1 MNQQIQRAEN
11 RPLFMLQNG
20 SRKENYMKINE
31 RGLSIIKQFEGCRLT
46 AYKDPLGIPTIGY
59 GHTAGVKLGQTI
71 TQDQADTYLARD
83 VGTAEKAVSRY
94 DDTYHWNENQF
105 SALVS
110 FTYNCGA
117 GNLDKLLEGGNR
129 TVEEISAKISTY
141 NKGTVNGTKVVL
153 SGLVRRRAAEK
164 ALFDTPVESCPDAAP
179 GLDKEAV
186 RSLQEALNAD
196 RITDKEGNALVIDG
210 IKGRRTGEAIS
221 KVLLKSG
228 AFDTGKGRYC
238 TGSTGQV
245 VKWLQMRL
253 NTVVGNDIIELL
265 GKPLETDGKLGAD
278 TRLAIGLFQE
288 KRGLTQDYI
297 AGVRTITGLLIA
309 V

>member
-1 MNQQIQRAEN
+1 
-11 RPLFMLQNG
+11 MLQNG

-253 NTVVGNDIIELL
+253 NTVIGNDIIELL
-265 GKPLETDGKLGAD
+265 DKPLETDGNLGAD

-288 KRGLTQDYI
+288 MRDLTQDYI
-297 AGVRTITGLLIA
+297 AGVKTITELLIS
-309 V
+309 

>member
-1 MNQQIQRAEN
+1 VRAEN

-20 SRKENYMKINE
+20 SRKENHMKINE
-31 RGLSIIKQFEGCRLT
+31 QGLSIIKKYEGCRLK
-46 AYKDPLGIPTIGY
+46 AYLDPVGIPTIGY
-59 GHTAGVKLGQTI
+59 GHTAGVKLGQII
-71 TQDQADTYLARD
+71 TQAQADAYLVQD
-83 VGTAEKAVSRY
+83 VGTAEKAVSLY
-94 DDTYHWNENQF
+94 DGTYHWNENQF

-117 GNLDKLLEGGNR
+117 GNLKKLTANGTR
-129 TVEEISAKISTY
+129 TIEVISAKLLTY
-141 NKGTVNGTKVVL
+141 NKAGGTAL
-153 SGLVRRRAAEK
+153 SGLVKRRAAEK

-196 RITDKEGNALVIDG
+196 GITDRNGNALVIDG
-210 IKGRRTGEAIS
+210 IKGQHTGEAIA

-245 VKWLQMRL
+245 VKWVQMRL
-253 NTVVGNDIIELL
+253 NTVIGNDIIGLL
-265 GKPLETDGKLGAD
+265 GKPLEADGKLGAD

-297 AGVRTITGLLIA
+297 AGVKTITELLI
-309 V
+309 

>member
-1 MNQQIQRAEN
+1 
-11 RPLFMLQNG
+11 
-20 SRKENYMKINE
+20 MKINKK
-31 RGLSIIKQFEGCRLT
+31 GLSIIKQFEGCRLT
-46 AYKDPLGIPTIGY
+46 AYKDPVGIPTIGY

-71 TQDQADTYLARD
+71 TQAQADAYLAQD
-83 VGTAEKAVSRY
+83 AGTAEKAVSRY

-164 ALFDTPVESCPDAAP
+164 ALFDTPVESCLDAAP

-196 RITDKEGNALVIDG
+196 RITDRNGNALVIDG

-253 NTVVGNDIIELL
+253 NTVIGNDIIGLL

-288 KRGLTQDYI
+288 MRDLTQDYI
-297 AGVRTITGLLIA
+297 VGVKTITELLIS
-309 V
+309 

>member
-1 MNQQIQRAEN
+1 
-11 RPLFMLQNG
+11 
-20 SRKENYMKINE
+20 MKINE
-31 RGLSIIKQFEGCRLT
+31 KGLSIIKQFEGCRLT
-46 AYKDPLGIPTIGY
+46 AYKDPVGIPTIGY

-71 TQDQADTYLARD
+71 TQAQADVYLAQD

-117 GNLDKLLEGGNR
+117 GNLKKLTADGTR
-129 TVEEISAKISTY
+129 TIKVISAKILTY
-141 NKGTVNGTKVVL
+141 NKAGGGSAL
-153 SGLVRRRAAEK
+153 PGLVRRRAAEK

-179 GLDKEAV
+179 GLDNEAV

-196 RITDKEGNALVIDG
+196 GITDMKGNALVIDG

-253 NTVVGNDIIELL
+253 NTVIGNDIIDLL

-288 KRGLTQDYI
+288 MRDLTQDYI

>member
-1 MNQQIQRAEN
+1 
-11 RPLFMLQNG
+11 
-20 SRKENYMKINE
+20 MKINKK
-31 RGLSIIKQFEGCRLT
+31 GLSIIKQFEGCHLT
-46 AYKDPLGIPTIGY
+46 AYKDPVGIPTIGY

-71 TQDQADTYLARD
+71 TQAQADAYLAQD

-94 DDTYHWNENQF
+94 DGTYHWNKNQF

-117 GNLDKLLEGGNR
+117 GNLKKLTADGTR
-129 TVEEISAKISTY
+129 TIKVISGKILTY
-141 NKGTVNGTKVVL
+141 NKAGGGSAL
-153 SGLVRRRAAEK
+153 PGLVRRRTAEK

-179 GLDKEAV
+179 RLDNEAV

-196 RITDKEGNALVIDG
+196 SITDMKGNALVIDG

-228 AFDTGKGRYC
+228 AFDTGKNRYC

-253 NTVVGNDIIELL
+253 NTVIGNDIIGLL

-288 KRGLTQDYI
+288 MRDLTQDYI
-297 AGVRTITGLLIA
+297 AGVKTITELL
-309 V
+309 VS

>member
-1 MNQQIQRAEN
+1 
-11 RPLFMLQNG
+11 
-20 SRKENYMKINE
+20 MKINE
-31 RGLSIIKQFEGCRLT
+31 KGLSIIKQFEGCRLT
-46 AYKDPLGIPTIGY
+46 AYKDPVGIPTIGY

-71 TQDQADTYLARD
+71 TQAQADAYLARD

-117 GNLDKLLEGGNR
+117 ENLDKLLAGGNR

-179 GLDKEAV
+179 GLDNEAV

>member
-20 SRKENYMKINE
+20 SRKENHMKINE
-31 RGLSIIKQFEGCRLT
+31 KGLSIIKQFEGCHLT
-46 AYKDPLGIPTIGY
+46 AYKDPVGIPTIGY

-71 TQDQADTYLARD
+71 TQAQADAYLAQD
-83 VGTAEKAVSRY
+83 VETAEKAVSRY

-110 FTYNCGA
+110 FTFNCGS
-117 GNLDKLLEGGNR
+117 GNLDKLLASGRR
-129 TVEEISAKISTY
+129 TVAEISAKISTY
-141 NKGTVNGTKVVL
+141 NKGTVNGVKVVL

-245 VKWLQMRL
+245 VKWVQMRL
-253 NTVVGNDIIELL
+253 NTVIGNDIIGLF

-288 KRGLTQDYI
+288 MRDLTQDYI
-297 AGVRTITGLLIA
+297 AGVKTITELLIS
-309 V
+309 